1 MRSAPM
7 GAKLIYGSS
16 SSNRRSPM
24 EAGAEVRG
32 AEVGAGRV
40 ASTETPSAPQEGAPA
55 APAGRYVIEGDP
67 RVDERAFE
75 KFADCLKAAY
85 YESVGRGLVTI
96 SFYESG
102 REVWPPTLILSQPFG
117 MTLARYAV
125 VQDED
130 KRPLYVFDIFQEGWS
145 YIADTVLQL
154 AVQRFGLEKILWV
167 EIEVFERW

>member
-1 MRSAPM
+1 
-7 GAKLIYGSS
+7 
-16 SSNRRSPM
+16 M
-24 EAGAEVRG
+24 EAGTEVRG
-32 AEVGAGRV
+32 AEVGAGREV
-40 ASTETPSAPQEGAPA
+40 STEAAPAPQGVVPA
-55 APAGRYVIEGDP
+55 TPAGRYVIEGDP
-67 RVDERAFE
+67 RVDERVFE

-85 YESVGRGLVTI
+85 YESVERGLVSI

-117 MTLARYAV
+117 MSIARYAV

-130 KRPLYVFDIFQEGWS
+130 KRPLYVFDTFQEGWS

-154 AVQRFGLEKILWV
+154 AAQHFGLEKILWV